1 MIVSLAVSSV
11 VAPEISA
18 ARFVDVRDLLLQRI
32 TLGHHTFVVV
42 AALATAIRLLPGLL
56 KIIRADG
63 RIRPDVA
70 VARHLA
76 GVKEVIEHAEL
87 KGEIMQVGCNCLPK
101 HRQAGIAVA
110 HLLAILAE
118 VAEDLIVGPIL
129 LNDVNHVLDAA
140 LRSAGKGDF
149 FRRRL
154 HAVGFDYCRR
164 PLRKVVGNFRF
175 IECGQRAIH
184 QRADVGTGALSPSAL
199 H

>member
-1 MIVSLAVSSV
+1 MIVSLAVSCDI
-11 VAPEISA
+11 APEISA
-18 ARFVDVRDLLLQRI
+18 ARLVDVRDLLQQRI

-70 VARHLA
+70 VARHFA

-87 KGEIMQVGCNCLPK
+87 KGEIMQIGRDCLSK
-101 HRQAGIAVA
+101 HRQAGVAVA
-110 HLLAILAE
+110 NLLAVPAQ

-149 FRRRL
+149 FRCRL
-154 HAVGFDYCRR
+154 
-164 PLRKVVGNFRF
+164 
-175 IECGQRAIH
+175 
-184 QRADVGTGALSPSAL
+184 PSAWPRYW
-199 H
+199 